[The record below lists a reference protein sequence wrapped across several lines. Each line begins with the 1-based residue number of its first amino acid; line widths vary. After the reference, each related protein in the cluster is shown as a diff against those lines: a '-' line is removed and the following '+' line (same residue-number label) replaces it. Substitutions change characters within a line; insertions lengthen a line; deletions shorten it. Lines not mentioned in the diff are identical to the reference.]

1 MNSVAPVIYTQD
13 GTIDKFSIMVQ
24 LDPENKANLARWSS
38 LNKKKLST
46 PCHTT
51 NTISDH
57 RVRCIQLGLGCCIGG
72 TNLDRRSVDSRGS
85 STSYHL
91 TRTLSSL
98 PCDQGVL
105 EGLER
110 RSSTAPSGQYNGGL
124 TYQSQGRYNFSPA
137 IQTSHHNVYLVL
149 FSEHYIDN
157 GTPS

>member
-1 MNSVAPVIYTQD
+1 MVEFTEQEE
-13 GTIDKFSIMVQ
+13 TID
-24 LDPENKANLARWSS
+24 
-38 LNKKKLST
+38 

-57 RVRCIQLGLGCCIGG
+57 RVRCIQLGLGCCIRG

-85 STSYHL
+85 STSYQL
-91 TRTLSSL
+91 PRTLSSL

-110 RSSTAPSGQYNGGL
+110 QSSTAPSGQNNGSL
-124 TYQSQGRYNFSPA
+124 TYQSQGRYNLSPA
-137 IQTSHHNVYLVL
+137 MQTSHHNGDLVL
-149 FSEHYIDN
+149 FSEHHIDS